1 MHTSTGEHPDVAD
14 LVAYADGEAEAS
26 IAAHVRECGFCAA
39 EADVVATTQTRLR
52 TSLYRFDCP
61 DALTL
66 GEYSMELLDP
76 ANRQQVA
83 AHLVD
88 CDECRTE
95 QRVLRDYLATDPP
108 VPETLVGR
116 VRRLV
121 EGPQGGCVMVKPS
134 MKIIPALATLAAL
147 TLLAACAFTKVET
160 TGSPLKEPACRVEAR
175 ALTTVVYWGSQWRP
189 DTDDRTTHVY
199 QVDGMTISI
208 AAGAGSLIGL
218 LVVEGVEA
226 SALAG
231 NEVRLVPTHGAL
243 SVTTVDDLGN
253 FELSGLVPGAYA
265 LEVNLPDA
273 VVVIEEL
280 RVD

>member
-121 EGPQGGCVMVKPS
+121 
-134 MKIIPALATLAAL
+134 ATLFTPSTAPG
-147 TLLAACAFTKVET
+147 LAYA
-160 TGSPLKEPACRVEAR
+160 PLRGA
-175 ALTTVVYWGSQWRP
+175 